1 MLVLPII
8 FCVIFPGIA
17 VGFGSFTSFFDSIG
31 NDTEKIVESFLK
43 SLPNGTI
50 KDEISKLSSLSHK
63 FVYIFVNYFLINLFL
78 LVPIFSA
85 SILSANSFVGEKERR
100 TLESLLFAPISI
112 KELFVGKVLASFIP
126 SAFVSLLSFILCG
139 IVVNLLAYSMFDKFI
154 FPSSNW
160 LIMIFWLVPM
170 LTIFCILL
178 NVFISARVKSFQ
190 EAQQLGG
197 MIVIPV
203 IALLIGQVSGIV
215 FLGKGLM
222 LLIGGVLFVINLLFL
237 HQIAKKNNRQIL
249 FEKQIH

>member
-1 MLVLPII
+1 LPS
-8 FCVIFPGIA
+8 V
-17 VGFGSFTSFFDSIG
+17 
-31 NDTEKIVESFLK
+31 
-43 SLPNGTI
+43 
-50 KDEISKLSSLSHK
+50 SHK

-78 LVPIFSA
+78 LIPIFSA

-112 KELFVGKVLASFIP
+112 QELFVGKVLASFLP
-126 SAFVSLLSFILCG
+126 SAFISFFSFILCG
-139 IVVNLLAYSMFDKFI
+139 IVVNLFAYSMFDEII

-170 LTIFCILL
+170 LTIFSILL
-178 NVFISARVKSFQ
+178 NLFISARVKSFQ

-215 FLGKGLM
+215 FLGTGLM
-222 LLIGGVLFVINLLFL
+222 LLIGGVLFIINLLFL
-237 HQIAKKNNRQIL
+237 HQLAKKNNRQVL